1 MMMVIRLRL
10 ALFLA
15 LLMLVTPQ
23 TPLTSLESV
32 QASPEEN
39 GTTSPLEILS
49 LAAGSLSEPAI
60 VGDDDGNFHIF
71 WIANQTD
78 AMY

>member
-1 MMMVIRLRL
+1 MAIRLHL

-15 LLMLVTPQ
+15 LLMLITPL

-32 QASPEEN
+32 QSSPEEN
-39 GTTSPLEILS
+39 GTASPLEILS

-71 WIANQTD
+71 WIENQTNIRLP
-78 AMY
+78 